1 MTLKEYN
8 ILQARLSEW
17 LYKREIHGTETRR
30 ERTATKEAILAAK
43 SILHQFVKHEEGVKE
58 E

>member
-1 MTLKEYN
+1 MTLKEYD
-8 ILQARLSEW
+8 ILQTRLSEW
-17 LYKREIHGTETRR
+17 LYKREIYGTYTRR
-30 ERTATKEAILAAK
+30 EQIATKEAILAAK